1 MLSLESVSQNIWT
14 IPAPLSLAG
23 IALNTRTT
31 IVRLDNGQLWV
42 HSPIK
47 IDDDIKSAVSE
58 LGVVRWLIAPNV
70 LHHLFIGDWKE
81 AFPDAEILAPKG
93 LNKKRPDLDI
103 SNTIIDGACWGDE
116 ISVLFLKGIS
126 AVQEHLFYH
135 HASQT
140 IIITDLCFYN
150 PEAKGFTGFYFW
162 LNQVKNRI
170 GVPLLVRYYIKDKS
184 ALANALAPTRD
195 WSVQNISM
203 CHNAI
208 LSDNAHSEW
217 NRILDQLGA

>member
-70 LHHLFIGDWKE
+70 LHHF
-81 AFPDAEILAPKG
+81 
-93 LNKKRPDLDI
+93 
-103 SNTIIDGACWGDE
+103 
-116 ISVLFLKGIS
+116 
-126 AVQEHLFYH
+126 
-135 HASQT
+135 
-140 IIITDLCFYN
+140 
-150 PEAKGFTGFYFW
+150 
-162 LNQVKNRI
+162 
-170 GVPLLVRYYIKDKS
+170 
-184 ALANALAPTRD
+184 
-195 WSVQNISM
+195 
-203 CHNAI
+203 
-208 LSDNAHSEW
+208 
-217 NRILDQLGA
+217 